1 MTTDTDLAVIGA
13 GLAGAS
19 AAVVAA
25 RMGLRVALVD
35 PKPEYPPAFKAEK
48 IEPEQADI
56 LRRLGLMDGM
66 IPYVARIE
74 RIHEAHAGRVVNV
87 RPIEQ
92 YGAPYQ
98 DIVNAVQR
106 QLPSV
111 VQRRIGRLMR
121 AEPGSDGPHLTLDSG
136 ESFTAR
142 LVVMAAGTGGARLQ
156 KELGITHRVVR
167 DLHSLCTGFD
177 VVREDDRPFDFDSVT
192 YYADRVREGVGY
204 VTFFRI
210 PGAMR
215 VNVFS
220 YRAPKDAWV
229 QDMRRDPAATLRPA
243 MPGLTRVTGPWR
255 ASGLVTT
262 RSIDLYTANPPGHS
276 GIVLIGDAFQSVCPA
291 TGTGLS
297 KVLTDVEVLCGT
309 YLQRWLEGGA
319 VTATETGEFYGDAR
333 KLECDRLSLR
343 RAEYQRRFV
352 LERSLKS
359 RLRRARTHLLL
370 HLPRLKSWWSSGKG

>member
-1 MTTDTDLAVIGA
+1 MTSDTDVAVIGA

-19 AAVVAA
+19 AAVVCA
-25 RMGLRVALVD
+25 RMGLRVTLVD
-35 PKPEYPPAFKAEK
+35 PKPEYPLAFKAEK
-48 IEPEQADI
+48 IEPDQADI
-56 LRRLGLMDGM
+56 LRRLGLLDGM
-66 IPYVARIE
+66 IPHVARIE

-98 DIVNAVQR
+98 DLVNAVQR
-106 QLPSV
+106 QLPATV
-111 VQRRIGRLMR
+111 NRRMGRLMH
-121 AEPGSDGPHLTLDSG
+121 ADLGSHGSRLTLDSG
-136 ESFTAR
+136 ESITAR
-142 LVVMAAGTGGARLQ
+142 LVVFAAGTGGTRLQ
-156 KELGITHRVVR
+156 KELGITHQVVR

-177 VVREDDRPFDFDSVT
+177 VVREDDLPFAFDSVT
-192 YYADRVREGVGY
+192 YYADRVSEGVGY

-229 QDMRRDPAATLRPA
+229 QAMRRDPAATLRPA

-255 ASGLVTT
+255 ASSLVTT
-262 RSIDLYTANPPGHS
+262 RVIDLYTANPPGYP

-309 YLQRWLEGGA
+309 YLQCWLEGGA
-319 VTATETGEFYGDAR
+319 VTARETAEFYGDAR
-333 KLECDRLSLR
+333 K
-343 RAEYQRRFV
+343 V
-352 LERSLKS
+352 
-359 RLRRARTHLLL
+359 
-370 HLPRLKSWWSSGKG
+370 